1 MQQSPAPWSGN
12 ANTLLPSTLSL
23 RRQWHRRWRLHN
35 RTGRRPRARRTK
47 PRPFFSRASRSSCP
61 VQHCGISNLTVPSSR
76 YSRLIFM
83 WRQAANLGGSF
94 GVSAACQAY
103 PTRLS
108 IRHELRAVLRSRR
121 FLARDY
127 SANRTDV
134 IIPPSVPSRRKHPPP
149 PSGVQWIQGCPAHRA
164 APRRVQSARM

>member
-83 WRQAANLGGSF
+83 WRQAA
-94 GVSAACQAY
+94 CQAY